1 MAAEL
6 LAELGMERFGVMNIF
21 LRQCVMRGELFFEV
35 ENPKYKPEVIDSME
49 EAERIRRDSGTQKY
63 NSFSEAM
70 EDLDSWC
77 AN

>member
-1 MAAEL
+1 
-6 LAELGMERFGVMNIF
+6 MNIF

-70 EDLDSWC
+70 EDLDS
-77 AN
+77 